1 MVWHASSC
9 HLSLGRTC
17 LPSLQPALPSTC
29 SAGSDQCQGL
39 SALFR
44 GCGPTTLYFNQLQSP
59 TGFLMLSDPFD
70 MLWSQLQ
77 SHALSRLPHTCP
89 PLLCTEHLSPPRA
102 LCFPLHW
109 ASALAVL
116 YFWLTSSFFL
126 SSCSIWRFPG
136 WGSNWSYSNTRSKP
150 RLQPIPRL
158 MATLDPFFFF
168 CLFFCLF

>member
-109 ASALAVL
+109 ASCSRKKSCAVL
-116 YFWLTSSFFL
+116 ILRKNDYTCSYLYSF
-126 SSCSIWRFPG
+126 
-136 WGSNWSYSNTRSKP
+136 GSHWCAS
-150 RLQPIPRL
+150 
-158 MATLDPFFFF
+158 
-168 CLFFCLF
+168 